1 MIGEEHA
8 NLVNEVGNLYDEA
21 ERDLKAVGRVTNS
34 LLVTGVNQC
43 RYAGQH
49 IIRAL
54 RVGDSAAARE
64 ELEAARRHL
73 QRAIFDTND
82 AGIQFYLTEIDK
94 FRRSRVD
101 WQAILPDY
109 DKVVHAVR
117 IASGHIEE
125 ASASHSSRTKLYAE
139 VKQDL
144 YSLRDAYET
153 FLAYWPEAEK
163 QTRSRSA
170 VRLTTWLAIAATFT
184 SAAVLAIV
192 NVI

>member
-1 MIGEEHA
+1 MIDEQHA
-8 NLVNEVGNLYDEA
+8 ALVEEVGDLYDEA

-49 IIRAL
+49 VVRAL
-54 RVGDSAAARE
+54 RVCDSAAAKE
-64 ELEAARRHL
+64 ELGAAKRHL

-94 FRRSRVD
+94 FRRSPVD

-109 DKVVHAVR
+109 DKVVRAVR
-117 IASGHIEE
+117 NADKHIEE

-144 YSLRDAYET
+144 QSLGVAYET

-163 QTRSRSA
+163 QTRRRA
-170 VRLTTWLAIAATFT
+170 VVRLTTWLAIAATFT
-184 SAAVLAIV
+184 SAAVLALV
-192 NVI
+192 NLM

>member
-1 MIGEEHA
+1 MIGEQHA

-21 ERDLKAVGRVTNS
+21 EKDIKAVGRVTNS

-49 IIRAL
+49 LVRAL
-54 RVGDSAAARE
+54 RVDDPAVRE
-64 ELEAARRHL
+64 ELEAAKRHL

-109 DKVVHAVR
+109 DKVVQVVR
-117 IASGHIEE
+117 IANRHIVE

-144 YSLRDAYET
+144 HSLADAYET

-163 QTRSRSA
+163 QIGRRSA
-170 VRLTTWLAIAATFT
+170 VRLTTWLAIAATLT
-184 SAAVLAIV
+184 SAAVLAVV
-192 NVI
+192 NLI